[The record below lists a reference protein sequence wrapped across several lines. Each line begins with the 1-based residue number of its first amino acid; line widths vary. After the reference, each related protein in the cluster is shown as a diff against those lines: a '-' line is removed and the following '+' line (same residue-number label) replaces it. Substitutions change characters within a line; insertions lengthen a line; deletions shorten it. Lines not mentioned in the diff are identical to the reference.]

1 MMKFSL
7 RGMDAASKRS
17 AADYAE
23 NAALRHGLLGN
34 KMAILSQF

>member
-23 NAALRHGLLGN
+23 NAALRHGLLR
-34 KMAILSQF
+34 IERQ